1 MELSLNNKR
10 VLVTAGAS
18 GIGCSIVTTFI
29 RAGARVH
36 VCDIDTKALDELK
49 KLEPT
54 VSITTCD
61 VSEIEQVKSLFDDV
75 KAALG
80 GLDILINNAGVTG
93 PTFTKV
99 ENIEPK
105 DWERTM
111 AVNINGQFFC
121 VRYATPLLKAAGGG
135 SIINMSSVA
144 GRLGYPLRTPY
155 AASKWAIVGF
165 TESLAMELGPDN
177 IRVNCLQPG
186 FVDGPRSRRLRAAQ
200 AQALG
205 ETIEQCE
212 ARMFAKTSMRQRVNP
227 DEVAAMAL
235 FITSEVGSHITG
247 QSLSVCGGVET
258 LR

>member
-18 GIGCSIVTTFI
+18 GIGRSIVDAFI
-29 RAGARVH
+29 KAGARLH
-36 VCDIDTKALDELK
+36 VCDIDEKALT
-49 KLEPT
+49 KLQKAEPGISVT
-54 VSITTCD
+54 VCD
-61 VSEIEQVKSLFDDV
+61 VSDLEQVRLLFEAVKSS
-75 KAALG
+75 LG
-80 GLDILINNAGVTG
+80 GLDVLVNNAGITG

-99 ENIEPK
+99 EEIDPT

-121 VRYATPLLKAAGGG
+121 VHFATPLIKAAGGG

-155 AASKWAIVGF
+155 AASKWAVVGF
-165 TESLAMELGPDN
+165 TQSLAMELGPEN

-186 FVDGPRSRRLRAAQ
+186 FVDGPRSRRLRSAQ
-200 AQALG
+200 AAALG

-212 ARMFAKTSMRQRVNP
+212 ARMFAKTSMRQRVSP
-227 DEVAAMAL
+227 EEVAAMAL
-235 FITSEVGSHITG
+235 FLAADTGAHITG
-247 QSLSVCGGVET
+247 QSLSICGGVET

>member
-10 VLVTAGAS
+10 VLVTAGAT
-18 GIGCSIVTTFI
+18 GIGRSIVNTFI
-29 RAGARVH
+29 KAGARVH
-36 VCDIDTKALDELK
+36 VCDIDTKALNELQ
-49 KLEPT
+49 KLEPS
-54 VSITTCD
+54 VSITICD
-61 VSEIEQVKSLFDDV
+61 VSKIEQVKNLFEEVKTSLD
-75 KAALG
+75 
-80 GLDILINNAGVTG
+80 GL
-93 PTFTKV
+93 
-99 ENIEPK
+99 ENIKPE

-235 FITSEVGSHITG
+235 FITSEFGAHITG